1 MESDH
6 YFLAGHAGNPDRAKL
21 CHLARSGSESQRRI
35 QFILPA
41 QGAINTIKVNM
52 ALLLWQSQYI
62 SVLVTETV
70 VLMAGSPTH
79 WSRYTVLS
87 VLSIIAQNLGPK
99 RLCQS
104 WS

>member
-6 YFLAGHAGNPDRAKL
+6 YFLAGQAGNPDRAKL

-52 ALLLWQSQYI
+52 ALTAM
-62 SVLVTETV
+62 VVTV
-70 VLMAGSPTH
+70 HIGSF
-79 WSRYTVLS
+79 Y
-87 VLSIIAQNLGPK
+87 
-99 RLCQS
+99 
-104 WS
+104 